1 MKNKL
6 AVGIVIYKP
15 DKSRL
20 KQALNQ
26 VLKQNC
32 PVFLYKNS
40 NDEITEEALTYVAK
54 NDNVYIFG
62 DGKNR
67 GLAFALNELMKVA
80 DDKSYDW
87 MLTLDQD
94 SVISTNMINSYY
106 QYFDR
111 KDLGIIAPQVID
123 HRRKYMKIIK
133 TPREEYVSD
142 VITSGSCTNINAW
155 KRVGKFDSWLFIDL
169 IDNEF
174 CKRLRICGYKILKLN
189 YLVLD
194 QEFGKIKTK
203 SPKKVAFYLWL
214 AKILRN
220 QNWAKFSY
228 KKTVDPMRVFYTS
241 RNIIYV
247 NKKLKK
253 YGKVA
258 YQNYNCK
265 GYVGFI
271 FSFLLPS
278 FLRADHK
285 GKVASSIVSG
295 TIEGLKKE
303 VEVWQPK

>member
-6 AVGIVIYKP
+6 VVGIVIFKP

-26 VLKQNC
+26 VLKQHC

-40 NDEITEEALTYVAK
+40 DDEITEEAITYVAK
-54 NDNVYIFG
+54 NYNVYIFG

-80 DDKSYDW
+80 DDKGYEW

-94 SVISTNMINSYY
+94 SVIPTNMINSYY
-106 QYFDR
+106 QYVDR

-123 HRRKYMKIIK
+123 HRRRYMKIIK

-155 KRVGKFDSWLFIDL
+155 KRIGKFDSWLFIDL

-214 AKILRN
+214 AKMLRN

>member
-6 AVGIVIYKP
+6 VVGIVIFKP

-26 VLKQNC
+26 VLKQHC

-40 NDEITEEALTYVAK
+40 DDEITEEAITYVAK
-54 NDNVYIFG
+54 NYNVYIFG

-80 DDKSYDW
+80 DDKGYDW

-94 SVISTNMINSYY
+94 SVIPTNMINSYY
-106 QYFDR
+106 KYVDR

-123 HRRKYMKIIK
+123 HRRRYMKIIK

-214 AKILRN
+214 AKMLRN